1 VYREGQE
8 HPLDATEQNGPEEA
22 YVWLRARALNPRQ
35 ACLHYAARAVHA
47 QAKLLSF
54 PPGRDGE
61 SRFSPHDEGERAR
74 FAVYA
79 LNRRAAEAA
88 TVRAA
93 VTALLDDEDQERPVV
108 VLGDL
113 NDEVEA
119 ATTQILQ
126 GPPGSEIGTGGYD
139 QPDTGDG
146 PRLWNLAA
154 RIPEGQRF
162 SRRYRG
168 RGELIDHI
176 LVVAG
181 LAIGRLDLSSTRV
194 DPLLVLGATTGGEGF
209 YPDISL

>member
-1 VYREGQE
+1 M
-8 HPLDATEQNGPEEA
+8 
-22 YVWLRARALNPRQ
+22 
-35 ACLHYAARAVHA
+35 
-47 QAKLLSF
+47 AKA
-54 PPGRDGE
+54 G
-61 SRFSPHDEGERAR
+61 FSPHDERERAR

-113 NDEVEA
+113 NDEIEA

-176 LVVAG
+176 LVSHALIRRVAQDAVTTDAAG
-181 LAIGRLDLSSTRV
+181 PVRSVTD
-194 DPLLVLGATTGGEGF
+194 DPAERRDAAGSDHRPVMAQI
-209 YPDISL
+209 DI